1 MNSATGFNQR
11 LREYILKKHG
21 SVNAFCRATGIKY
34 PAQMTPYLMGKCLPG
49 KKMIERLEKDGADIR
64 WLQNG
69 SANGGA
75 RAPLSN
81 TLALS
86 RYRMD
91 VDHLFRQVHL
101 HHGGG
106 AELYKPAIDAYA
118 VIDYNERIVDLTGS
132 IERFLEYEKNALSG
146 VELTQLIHPD
156 DYAPVKSALQIHRF
170 EDDIVS
176 FNSRFK
182 KGDGSYLNVE
192 WCLYIKRI
200 PMSDLNE
207 YALILRRSDN

>member
-1 MNSATGFNQR
+1 MSSEAGFNQR

-64 WLQNG
+64 WLQSGHVN
-69 SANGGA
+69 STA

-81 TLALS
+81 MLALS

-91 VDHLFRQVHL
+91 IDNLFRQVHL
-101 HHGGG
+101 HLGGTV
-106 AELYKPAIDAYA
+106 ELNKPAIDAYA

-132 IERFLEYEKNALSG
+132 IEKFLGYEKSVLSG
-146 VELTQLIHPD
+146 VELAQLIHPD
-156 DYAPVKSALQIHRF
+156 DYAPVKSALQVQRF

-176 FNSRFK
+176 FHSRFK
-182 KGDGSYLNVE
+182 QGDGSYLTVE
-192 WCLYIKRI
+192 WSLYIKRI

-207 YALILRRSDN
+207 YAMILRKSGS